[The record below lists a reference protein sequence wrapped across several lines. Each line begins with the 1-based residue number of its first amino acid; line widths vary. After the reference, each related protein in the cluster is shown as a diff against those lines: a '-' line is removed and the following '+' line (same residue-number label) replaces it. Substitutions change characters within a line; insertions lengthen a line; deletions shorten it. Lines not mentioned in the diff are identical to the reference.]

1 MRGELQNERGKC
13 NIWRCGTIPSI
24 KNGDDLLTRAQTKIL
39 IADDDM
45 MVRTTV
51 SKILEMFG
59 HDVITASD
67 GRGVIDAVDDS
78 FDVIILDINMPEMDG
93 FETIN
98 ALNDLE
104 YEIPVLFLTGAGSMD
119 YAVRA
124 INLGAYDFLTKPIED
139 LDIFNVKIRRAIE
152 KRMYV
157 LQEKRYKESLEDDI
171 QKKADLLEEQNRLLL
186 TYSNSLENATVQ
198 LMSSLQNAM
207 EEKDGYTAGHT
218 MRVTKYALML
228 GMAMGLPE
236 KDILIL
242 RRAAQFHDIGKLV
255 IDLSC
260 IQKPGKLTEEEWL
273 LIKKHPSVGANIIQ
287 PLGFMEREQFIIRHH
302 HERMDGKGYPDGLRG
317 EDLDELTKIL
327 IVVDSYDAMTSR
339 RNYRHNMKMEEA
351 LGELIRCSGSQ
362 FDQATVEIFAR
373 SMVDYT
379 PAKNEIPLEFMEKIS
394 NRGRMVPAS
403 LESYRRLGSPDIY
416 YENLKSRS

>member
-1 MRGELQNERGKC
+1 M
-13 NIWRCGTIPSI
+13 
-24 KNGDDLLTRAQTKIL
+24 TRARTKIL

-59 HDVITASD
+59 HDVITAAD
-67 GRGVIDAVDDS
+67 GKGVIDAVDDS
-78 FDVIILDINMPEMDG
+78 FDVIILDINMPDMDG

-98 ALNDLE
+98 ALNDLD
-104 YEIPVLFLTGAGSMD
+104 YDIPVLFLTGAGSMD
-119 YAVRA
+119 YAVKA

-157 LQEKRYKESLEDDI
+157 LQERKYKESLEDDI
-171 QKKADLLEEQNRLLL
+171 RLKADLLEEQNKLLL

-207 EEKDGYTAGHT
+207 EEKDFYTAGHT
-218 MRVTKYALML
+218 MRVTEYALML
-228 GMAMGLPE
+228 GMAVSLPE
-236 KDILIL
+236 RDILVL

-260 IQKPGKLTEEEWL
+260 IQKPGKLSDEEWV
-273 LIKKHPSVGANIIQ
+273 LIKKHPTVGANIIQ

-302 HERMDGKGYPDGLRG
+302 HERMDGQGYPDGLTG
-317 EDLDELTKIL
+317 ADLDDLTKIL

-339 RNYRHNMKMEEA
+339 RNYRHNMGMEEA
-351 LGELIRCSGSQ
+351 LGELFRCCDSQ
-362 FDQATVEIFAR
+362 FDRSTVEFFAK
-373 SMVDYT
+373 SIVDFT
-379 PAKNEIPLEFMEKIS
+379 PTQSVFSREY
-394 NRGRMVPAS
+394 
-403 LESYRRLGSPDIY
+403 LESIY
-416 YENLKSRS
+416 NNSK